1 MIPVCYLDDM
11 SEVFPVDVIVS
22 FDEDLSQDGFSD
34 GVVFGVELVEAV
46 ERVSVLRRKRETSR
60 GRWGDV
66 NVRVCVW
73 CGVSPR
79 ACPACRR

>member
-1 MIPVCYLDDM
+1 MIPVRYLDDM

-66 NVRVCVW
+66 NVRCVW